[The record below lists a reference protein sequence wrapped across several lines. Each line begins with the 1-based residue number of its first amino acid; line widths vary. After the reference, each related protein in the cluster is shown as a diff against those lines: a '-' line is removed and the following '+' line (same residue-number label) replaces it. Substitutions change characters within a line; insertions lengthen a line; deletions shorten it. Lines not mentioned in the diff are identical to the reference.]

1 MSWLNRLFG
10 KWKREKE
17 LDEEV
22 RSHLEMAAR
31 ERVEKGEEKKEA
43 ERAARREFGN
53 VGLVKEMTRDVWGR
67 RWLRDAADDARY
79 GLRMLAKNPGFTIV
93 AILSLALGIGATTA
107 MFSVVYAVL
116 VNPYPYANS
125 DRMVHLV
132 VHDANG
138 NRRYVNLNGPQLQQL
153 RQATSVES
161 SAAMDGWDLTT
172 TEGDL
177 PENVQGVYLTSNAFV
192 HFGVPT
198 LLGRGLLPSDAPEG
212 QDPENV
218 VVLGYQFWQRHYGGD
233 PGIVGKN
240 IQLVHKSYSIVG
252 VVRPRFTWGDGE
264 VYLPLKVTADPVRT
278 YFPMIRLKPGA
289 TRAAANAEFQS
300 LVEQF
305 AKQTPTHFP
314 EHFRVAIEG
323 LNDHFVTDIGGTLYL
338 LLAAVALLLLIG
350 CGNVSILLLA
360 RGTAR
365 QHELAVRSAIGAE
378 GSRLL
383 RQLLTEALMLSFTG
397 AIIGVALA
405 SSLVKLI
412 VNWLPEFSF
421 PHEADISINLP
432 VLFFSVGL
440 ALLTGIVF
448 GISPALQSAR
458 PDVARVMQANTRKI
472 TAGVH
477 GRRTHSILI
486 AGQIAL
492 TLLLLA
498 GAGVAMRGFVRMMR
512 VNLGYDPHNTM
523 SVGIPVHDNTYTTW
537 EARRAYF
544 SQLLQKV
551 GAMPEVVSAGLS
563 TNATPPNNGWEQRF
577 EISGKPVAEQ
587 QRARINFISPGY
599 FSVLRIPLLQGR
611 IWDESETMHGS
622 KLALINE
629 TLARQYFP
637 NGDAVGSEIR
647 VPELKGE
654 PPFQLP
660 IAGSDNWFQVVGIV
674 GDARDDGLRNSI
686 KPSVFVP
693 YTISMPVWTQIL
705 VRTRVPPLRILR
717 AVREQIHTVDPD
729 QQASRNV
736 RDLDGWITG
745 QPEWEQGHLVATL
758 FAGFAILALALA
770 ATGLYSVI
778 SFAVSQRTGEFGIRM
793 ALGAGRRD
801 VLLMVLR
808 SAAMSVTGGV
818 LAGVVLTI
826 TLNRV
831 LARWIQ
837 GSSLDA
843 LVLVGVILLLVAT
856 SGLSCFIPA
865 RRASS
870 VDPVV
875 ALRYE

>member
-1 MSWLNRLFG
+1 MSFWRR
-10 KWKREKE
+10 KRREAD
-17 LDEEV
+17 LDEEL
-22 RSHLEMAAR
+22 RTHLEMAAR
-31 ERVEKGEEKKEA
+31 ERAEQGEDVKDA

-53 VGLVKEMTRDVWGR
+53 VGLVKEVTRDVWGWI
-67 RWLRDAADDARY
+67 WLRDIADDARY
-79 GLRMLAKNPGFTIV
+79 GMRMLLKNPGFAMV

-107 MFSVVYAVL
+107 VFSVLYAVL

-125 DRMVHLV
+125 DRMVHLLV
-132 VHDANG
+132 RDNGG

-153 RQATSVES
+153 RQAASVES
-161 SAAMDGWDLTT
+161 SAAMEGWELTT

-177 PENVQGVYLTSNAFV
+177 PENVHGVYLTSNSFV
-192 HFGVPT
+192 HFGVPA
-198 LLGRGLLPSDAPEG
+198 LVGRGLLPSDAPEG

-218 VVLGYQFWQRHYGGD
+218 AVLGYQFWQRHYGGD
-233 PGIVGKN
+233 PDIVGKN

-264 VYLPLKVTADPVRT
+264 VYLPLKLTADPVRT
-278 YFPMIRLKPGA
+278 YFPMIRLEPGV
-289 TRAAANAEFQS
+289 TRTAANAEFQS

-323 LNDHFVTDIGGTLYL
+323 LNDHFVADIGGTLSL
-338 LLAAVALLLLIG
+338 LISAVALLLLIG

-378 GSRLL
+378 RSRLL

-397 AIIGVALA
+397 AVVGVALA
-405 SSLVKLI
+405 NSLVKLI

-421 PHEADISINLP
+421 PHEAAIRINMP
-432 VLFFSVGL
+432 VLLFSVSL

-458 PDVARVMQANTRKI
+458 PDVAQVMQANTRKI
-472 TAGVH
+472 TTGVR
-477 GRRTHSILI
+477 GRRAHSVLI

-537 EARRAYF
+537 KARRAYF

-551 GAMPEVVSAGLS
+551 GAIPEVVSAGLS

-599 FSVLRIPLLQGR
+599 FSVLHIPLQQGR
-611 IWDESETMHGS
+611 IWDESETIRGS
-622 KLALINE
+622 KLALSNQ
-629 TLARQYFP
+629 TLARQFFP
-637 NGDAVGSEIR
+637 NDDAIGSEIR

-654 PPFQLP
+654 PPFRLAV
-660 IAGSDNWFQVVGIV
+660 AGSDSWFQVIGIV
-674 GDARDDGLRNSI
+674 SDARNDGLRNPT
-686 KPSVFVP
+686 KPSLYVP

-729 QQASRNV
+729 QQASRNI
-736 RDLDGWITG
+736 RDLDGWITS
-745 QPEWEQGHLVATL
+745 QQEWQQGHLVATL
-758 FAGFAILALALA
+758 FAGFAILALAMA

-778 SFAVSQRTGEFGIRM
+778 SYTVAQRTGEFGIRM
-793 ALGAGRRD
+793 ALGAMRKD
-801 VLLMVLR
+801 VLLMVIR
-808 SAAMSVTGGV
+808 SAAMSVAGGV
-818 LAGVVLTI
+818 LTGVVLTI

-843 LVLVGVILLLVAT
+843 LILVSVIVLLVAT

-870 VDPVV
+870 VDTVV

>member
-1 MSWLNRLFG
+1 MSFWRR
-10 KWKREKE
+10 KRREAELDKE
-17 LDEEV
+17 L

-31 ERVEKGEEKKEA
+31 ERAEQGEDVKDA
-43 ERAARREFGN
+43 ARAARREFGN
-53 VGLVKEMTRDVWGR
+53 VGLVKEVTRDVWGWI
-67 RWLRDAADDARY
+67 WLRDVADDARY
-79 GLRMLAKNPGFTIV
+79 GMRMLLKNPGFAIV

-107 MFSVVYAVL
+107 VFSVVYGVL

-125 DRMVHLV
+125 DRMVHV
-132 VHDANG
+132 TVHDNNG
-138 NRRYVNLNGPQLQQL
+138 NRRFVFLNGPQLQQL
-153 RQATSVES
+153 RQARSVES
-161 SAAMDGWDLTT
+161 AAGMEGWNLTT

-177 PENVQGVYLTSNAFV
+177 PEDVQGVYLTSNAFI

-218 VVLGYQFWQRHYGGD
+218 AVLGYQFWQRHYNGD

-240 IQLVHKSYSIVG
+240 IRLVRKSYTIVG

-264 VYLPLKVTADPVRT
+264 VYLPLKLTADPART
-278 YFPMIRLKPGA
+278 LFVMTRLKPGVP
-289 TRAAANAEFQS
+289 RAAANAEMQS
-300 LVEQF
+300 LLEQF

-314 EHFRVAIEG
+314 EHFRVTLEG
-323 LNDHFVTDIGGTLYL
+323 LNDQFVDRIGGTLIL
-338 LLAAVALLLLIG
+338 LLSAVALLLLIG

-378 GSRLL
+378 RSRIL
-383 RQLLTEALMLSFTG
+383 RQLLTEALMLSITG
-397 AIIGVALA
+397 AAIGVALA
-405 SSLVKLI
+405 YGLVKLI

-421 PHEADISINLP
+421 PHEAALSINLP
-432 VLFFSVGL
+432 VLLFSVVL

-448 GISPALQSAR
+448 GISPALQSSR
-458 PDVARVMQANTRKI
+458 PDVAQVMQSSTRRM
-472 TAGVH
+472 TAGVR
-477 GRRTHSILI
+477 GRRAHSVLI

-512 VNLGYDPHNTM
+512 VNLGYDPHNIM

-544 SQLLQKV
+544 DQLLRK
-551 GAMPEVVSAGLS
+551 ATATPEVVSAALS
-563 TNATPPNNGWEQRF
+563 TNATPPSNGWERRF
-577 EISGKPVAEQ
+577 EISGKPAAEQ
-587 QRARINFISPGY
+587 QRARINFVSPQY
-599 FSVLRIPLLQGR
+599 FSVLHIPLLQGR

-622 KLALINE
+622 KLALINQ
-629 TLARQYFP
+629 TLAHQYFP
-637 NGDAVGSEIR
+637 NGNAVGSQIR

-654 PPFQLP
+654 PPFLLAV
-660 IAGSDNWFQVVGIV
+660 AGSESWFQVVGIV
-674 GDARDDGLRNSI
+674 GDARDDGMRNPI
-686 KPSVFVP
+686 RPSVFVP
-693 YTISMPVWTQIL
+693 YTIMMPVWTQIL
-705 VRTRVPPLRILR
+705 VRTRVPPLTVLHSI
-717 AVREQIHTVDPD
+717 REQVHAVDPD
-729 QQASRNV
+729 QQAERDV
-736 RDLDGWITG
+736 RDLDGWIKA
-745 QPEWEQGHLVATL
+745 QPEWGEGHLVATL

-778 SFAVSQRTGEFGIRM
+778 SYAVGQRTGEFGIRM
-793 ALGAGRRD
+793 ALGAMRKD
-801 VLLMVLR
+801 VLLMVFR
-808 SAAMSVTGGV
+808 SAAMSVAGGV
-818 LAGVVLTI
+818 LTGVVLTI

-843 LVLVGVILLLVAT
+843 LILAGVILLLVAT

>member
-1 MSWLNRLFG
+1 
-10 KWKREKE
+10 
-17 LDEEV
+17 
-22 RSHLEMAAR
+22 
-31 ERVEKGEEKKEA
+31 
-43 ERAARREFGN
+43 
-53 VGLVKEMTRDVWGR
+53 
-67 RWLRDAADDARY
+67 
-79 GLRMLAKNPGFTIV
+79 MLLKNPGFAIV

-107 MFSVVYAVL
+107 VFSVVYGVL
-116 VNPYPYANS
+116 ANPYPYANS
-125 DRMVHLV
+125 DRMVHLLV
-132 VHDANG
+132 RDADDH
-138 NRRYVNLNGPQLQQL
+138 RRYVNLNGQQLQQL
-153 RQATSVES
+153 RQAASVES
-161 SAAMDGWDLTT
+161 SAAMEGWELTT

-177 PENVQGVYLTSNAFV
+177 PENVHGVYLTSNSFV

-198 LLGRGLLPSDAPEG
+198 LVGRGLLPSDAPEG

-218 VVLGYQFWQRHYGGD
+218 AVLGYQFWQRHYGGD
-233 PGIVGKN
+233 PDIVGKN

-264 VYLPLKVTADPVRT
+264 VYLPLKLTADPVRT
-278 YFPMIRLKPGA
+278 YFPMIRLKPGV
-289 TRAAANAEFQS
+289 TRTAANAEFQS

-323 LNDHFVTDIGGTLYL
+323 LNDHFVADIGGTLSL
-338 LLAAVALLLLIG
+338 LIGAVALLLLIG

-365 QHELAVRSAIGAE
+365 QRELAVRSAIGAE
-378 GSRLL
+378 RSRLL

-397 AIIGVALA
+397 AVVGVALA
-405 SSLVKLI
+405 NSLVKLI

-421 PHEADISINLP
+421 PHEATISINLL

-458 PDVARVMQANTRKI
+458 PDVAHVMQANTRKI

-498 GAGVAMRGFVRMMR
+498 GAGVAMQGFVRMMR
-512 VNLGYDPHNTM
+512 VNLGYDPHNAM
-523 SVGIPVHDNTYTTW
+523 SVGIPVHDNSYTTW

-544 SQLLQKV
+544 HQLLQKV
-551 GAMPEVVSAGLS
+551 RETPDVVSAGIS
-563 TNATPPNNGWEQRF
+563 TNATPPDNGWEQRF
-577 EISGKPVAEQ
+577 EISGKPVGEQ
-587 QRARINFISPGY
+587 QRARINFISPEY
-599 FSVLRIPLLQGR
+599 FSVLHIPLLQGR

-622 KLALINE
+622 KLALINQ

-637 NGDAVGSEIR
+637 NGEAVGSSIR

-654 PPFQLP
+654 PPFQLAV
-660 IAGSDNWFQVVGIV
+660 AGSDSWFQVVGIV
-674 GDARDDGLRNSI
+674 GDANDDGLRNPI

-693 YTISMPVWTQIL
+693 YTIMMPQYTQIL
-705 VRTRVPPLRILR
+705 VRTRVPPLTILR
-717 AVREQIHTVDPD
+717 AVREQIHMVDPD

-736 RDLDGWITG
+736 RDLDGWITS
-745 QPEWEQGHLVATL
+745 QPEWGQGHLVATL

-778 SFAVSQRTGEFGIRM
+778 SYTVAQRTGEFGIRM
-793 ALGAGRRD
+793 ALGAMRKD
-801 VLLMVLR
+801 VLLMVFR
-808 SAAMSVTGGV
+808 SAAVSVAGGV
-818 LAGVVLTI
+818 LTGVVLTI

-843 LVLVGVILLLVAT
+843 LILVGVIVLLVAT

>member
-1 MSWLNRLFG
+1 MSFWRR
-10 KWKREKE
+10 KRREAELDKE
-17 LDEEV
+17 L

-31 ERVEKGEEKKEA
+31 ERAEQGEDVKDA
-43 ERAARREFGN
+43 ARAARREFGN
-53 VGLVKEMTRDVWGR
+53 VGLVKEVTRDVWGWI
-67 RWLRDAADDARY
+67 WLRDVADDARY
-79 GLRMLAKNPGFTIV
+79 GMRMLLKNPGFAIV

-107 MFSVVYAVL
+107 VFSVVYGVL

-125 DRMVHLV
+125 DRMVHV
-132 VHDANG
+132 TVHDNNG
-138 NRRYVNLNGPQLQQL
+138 NRRFVFLNGPQLQQL
-153 RQATSVES
+153 RQARSVES
-161 SAAMDGWDLTT
+161 AAGMEGWNLTT

-177 PENVQGVYLTSNAFV
+177 PEDVQGVYLTSNAFI

-218 VVLGYQFWQRHYGGD
+218 AVLGYQFWQRHYNGD

-240 IQLVHKSYSIVG
+240 IRLVRKSYTIVG

-264 VYLPLKVTADPVRT
+264 VYLPLKLTADPART
-278 YFPMIRLKPGA
+278 LFVMTRLKPGVP
-289 TRAAANAEFQS
+289 RAAANAEIQS
-300 LVEQF
+300 LLEQF

-314 EHFRVAIEG
+314 EHFRVTLEG
-323 LNDHFVTDIGGTLYL
+323 LNDQFVDRIGGTLIL
-338 LLAAVALLLLIG
+338 LLSAVALLLLIG

-378 GSRLL
+378 RSRIL
-383 RQLLTEALMLSFTG
+383 RQLLTEALMLSITG
-397 AIIGVALA
+397 AAIGVALA
-405 SSLVKLI
+405 YGLVKLI

-421 PHEADISINLP
+421 PHEAALSINLP
-432 VLFFSVGL
+432 VLLFSVVL

-448 GISPALQSAR
+448 GISPALQSSR
-458 PDVARVMQANTRKI
+458 PDVAQVMQSSTRRM
-472 TAGVH
+472 TAGVR
-477 GRRTHSILI
+477 GRRAHSVLI

-512 VNLGYDPHNTM
+512 VNLGYDPHNIM

-544 SQLLQKV
+544 DQLLRK
-551 GAMPEVVSAGLS
+551 ATATPEVVSAALS
-563 TNATPPNNGWEQRF
+563 TNATPPSNGWERRF
-577 EISGKPVAEQ
+577 EISGKPAAEQ
-587 QRARINFISPGY
+587 QRARINFVSPQY
-599 FSVLRIPLLQGR
+599 FSVLHIPLLQGR

-622 KLALINE
+622 KLALINQ
-629 TLARQYFP
+629 TLAHQYFP
-637 NGDAVGSEIR
+637 NGNAVGSQIR

-654 PPFQLP
+654 PPFLLAV
-660 IAGSDNWFQVVGIV
+660 AGSESWFQVVGIV
-674 GDARDDGLRNSI
+674 GDARDDGMRNPI

-693 YTISMPVWTQIL
+693 YTIMMPVWTQIL
-705 VRTRVPPLRILR
+705 VRTRVPPLTVLHSI
-717 AVREQIHTVDPD
+717 REQVHAVDPD
-729 QQASRNV
+729 QQAERDV
-736 RDLDGWITG
+736 RDLDGWIKA
-745 QPEWEQGHLVATL
+745 QPEWGEGHLVATL

-778 SFAVSQRTGEFGIRM
+778 SYAVGQRTGEFGIRM
-793 ALGAGRRD
+793 ALGAMRKD
-801 VLLMVLR
+801 VLLMVFR
-808 SAAMSVTGGV
+808 SAAMSVAGGV
-818 LAGVVLTI
+818 LTGVVLTI

-843 LVLVGVILLLVAT
+843 LILAGVILLLVAT

>member
-1 MSWLNRLFG
+1 MSFWRR
-10 KWKREKE
+10 KRREAELDKE
-17 LDEEV
+17 L

-31 ERVEKGEEKKEA
+31 ERAEQGEDVKDA
-43 ERAARREFGN
+43 ARAARREFGN
-53 VGLVKEMTRDVWGR
+53 VGLVKEVTRDVWGWI
-67 RWLRDAADDARY
+67 WLRDVADDARY
-79 GLRMLAKNPGFTIV
+79 GMRMLLKNPGFAIV
-93 AILSLALGIGATTA
+93 AILSLALGVGATTA
-107 MFSVVYAVL
+107 VFSVVYGVL

-125 DRMVHLV
+125 DRMVHV
-132 VHDANG
+132 TVHDNNG
-138 NRRYVNLNGPQLQQL
+138 NRRFVFLNGPQLQQL
-153 RQATSVES
+153 RQARSVES
-161 SAAMDGWDLTT
+161 AAGMEGWNLTT

-177 PENVQGVYLTSNAFV
+177 PEDVQAVYLTSNAFI

-218 VVLGYQFWQRHYGGD
+218 AVLGYQFWQRHYNGD

-240 IQLVHKSYSIVG
+240 IRLVRKSYTIVG

-264 VYLPLKVTADPVRT
+264 VYLPLKLTADPART
-278 YFPMIRLKPGA
+278 LFVMTRLKPGVP
-289 TRAAANAEFQS
+289 RAAANAEIQS
-300 LVEQF
+300 LLEQF

-314 EHFRVAIEG
+314 EHFRVTLEG
-323 LNDHFVTDIGGTLYL
+323 LNDQFVDRIGGTLIL
-338 LLAAVALLLLIG
+338 LLSAVALLLLIG

-378 GSRLL
+378 RSRIL
-383 RQLLTEALMLSFTG
+383 RQLLTEALMLSITG
-397 AIIGVALA
+397 AAIGAALA
-405 SSLVKLI
+405 YGLVKLI

-421 PHEADISINLP
+421 PHEAALSINLP
-432 VLFFSVGL
+432 VLLFSVVL

-448 GISPALQSAR
+448 GISPALQSSR
-458 PDVARVMQANTRKI
+458 PDVAQVMQSSTRRM
-472 TAGVH
+472 TAGVR
-477 GRRTHSILI
+477 GRRAHSVLI

-512 VNLGYDPHNTM
+512 VNLGYDPHNIM

-544 SQLLQKV
+544 DQLLRK
-551 GAMPEVVSAGLS
+551 ATATPEVVSAALS
-563 TNATPPNNGWEQRF
+563 TNATPPSNGWERRF
-577 EISGKPVAEQ
+577 EISGKPAAEQ
-587 QRARINFISPGY
+587 QRARINFVSPQY
-599 FSVLRIPLLQGR
+599 FSVLHIPLLQGR

-622 KLALINE
+622 KLALINQ
-629 TLARQYFP
+629 TLAHQYFP
-637 NGDAVGSEIR
+637 NGNAVGSQIR

-654 PPFQLP
+654 PPFLLAV
-660 IAGSDNWFQVVGIV
+660 AGSESWFQVVGIV
-674 GDARDDGLRNSI
+674 GDARDDGMRNPI

-693 YTISMPVWTQIL
+693 YTIMMPVWTQIL
-705 VRTRVPPLRILR
+705 VRTRVPPLTVLHSI
-717 AVREQIHTVDPD
+717 REQVHAVDPD
-729 QQASRNV
+729 QQAERDV
-736 RDLDGWITG
+736 RDLDGWIKA
-745 QPEWEQGHLVATL
+745 QPEWGEEHLVATL

-778 SFAVSQRTGEFGIRM
+778 SYAVGQRTGEFGIRM
-793 ALGAGRRD
+793 ALGAMRKD
-801 VLLMVLR
+801 VLLMVFR
-808 SAAMSVTGGV
+808 SAAMSVAGGV
-818 LAGVVLTI
+818 LTGVVLTI

-843 LVLVGVILLLVAT
+843 LILAGVILLLVAT

>member
-1 MSWLNRLFG
+1 MRFWRR
-10 KWKREKE
+10 KRREAE
-17 LDEEV
+17 LDEEL

-31 ERVEKGEEKKEA
+31 ERAEQGEDVKDA

-53 VGLVKEMTRDVWGR
+53 MGLVKDVTRDVWGWI
-67 RWLRDAADDARY
+67 WLRDIADDARY
-79 GLRMLAKNPGFTIV
+79 GMRMLLKNPGFAIV

-107 MFSVVYAVL
+107 VFSVVYGVL
-116 VNPYPYANS
+116 ANPYPYANS
-125 DRMVHLV
+125 DRMVHLLV
-132 VHDANG
+132 RDAGG
-138 NRRYVNLNGPQLQQL
+138 NRRYVNLNGQQL
-153 RQATSVES
+153 RQLRQAASVES
-161 SAAMDGWDLTT
+161 SAAMEGWELTT

-177 PENVQGVYLTSNAFV
+177 PENVHGVYLTSNSFV

-198 LLGRGLLPSDAPEG
+198 LVGRGLLPSDAPEG

-218 VVLGYQFWQRHYGGD
+218 AVLGYQFWQRHYGGD
-233 PGIVGKN
+233 PDIVGKN

-264 VYLPLKVTADPVRT
+264 VYLPLKLTADPVRT
-278 YFPMIRLKPGA
+278 YFPMIRLEPGV
-289 TRAAANAEFQS
+289 TRTAANAEFQS

-323 LNDHFVTDIGGTLYL
+323 LNDHFVADIGGTLSL
-338 LLAAVALLLLIG
+338 LIGAVALLLLIG

-378 GSRLL
+378 RSRLL

-397 AIIGVALA
+397 AVVGVALA
-405 SSLVKLI
+405 NSLVKLI

-421 PHEADISINLP
+421 PHEATISINLP

-448 GISPALQSAR
+448 GISPALQSAL
-458 PDVARVMQANTRKI
+458 PDVAHVMQANTRKI

-498 GAGVAMRGFVRMMR
+498 GAGVAMQGFVRMMR
-512 VNLGYDPHNTM
+512 VNLGYDPHNAM
-523 SVGIPVHDNTYTTW
+523 SVGIPVHDNSYTTW

-544 SQLLQKV
+544 RQLLQKV
-551 GAMPEVVSAGLS
+551 GAMPDVVSAGIS
-563 TNATPPNNGWEQRF
+563 TNATPPDNGWEQRF
-577 EISGKPVAEQ
+577 EISGKPVGGQ
-587 QRARINFISPGY
+587 QRARINFISPEY
-599 FSVLRIPLLQGR
+599 FSVLHIPLLQGR
-611 IWDESETMHGS
+611 IWDESETMQGS
-622 KLALINE
+622 KLALVNQ

-637 NGDAVGSEIR
+637 NGEAVGSSIR

-654 PPFQLP
+654 PPFQLAV
-660 IAGSDNWFQVVGIV
+660 AGSDGWFQVVGIV
-674 GDARDDGLRNSI
+674 GDARDDGLRNPI

-693 YTISMPVWTQIL
+693 YTIMMPQYTQIL
-705 VRTRVPPLRILR
+705 VRTRVPPLTILR

-729 QQASRNV
+729 QQASRNI
-736 RDLDGWITG
+736 RDLDGWITS
-745 QPEWEQGHLVATL
+745 QPEWGQGHLVATL

-778 SFAVSQRTGEFGIRM
+778 SYTVAQRTGEFGIRM
-793 ALGAGRRD
+793 ALGAMRKD
-801 VLLMVLR
+801 VLLMVIR
-808 SAAMSVTGGV
+808 SAAMSVAGGV
-818 LAGVVLTI
+818 LTGVVLTI

-843 LVLVGVILLLVAT
+843 LVLSGVILLLLAT

>member
-1 MSWLNRLFG
+1 MSFWRR
-10 KWKREKE
+10 KKRDGE
-17 LDEEV
+17 LEEEV
-22 RSHLEMAAR
+22 RNHLEMAAR
-31 ERVEKGEEKKEA
+31 ERVARGDVAKDA
-43 ERAARREFGN
+43 EHAARREFGN
-53 VGLVKEMTRDVWGR
+53 VGLVKEVTRDVWGW
-67 RWLRDAADDARY
+67 RWLRDAADDGRY
-79 GLRMLAKNPGFTIV
+79 GMRMLLKNPGFAIV
-93 AILSLALGIGATTA
+93 AILSLVLGIGATTA
-107 MFSVVYAVL
+107 VFSVVYGVL

-125 DRMVHLV
+125 DRMVHLT

-138 NRRYVNLNGPQLQQL
+138 NRRFVNLNGPQLQQL
-153 RQATSVES
+153 RQASCIES

-172 TEGDL
+172 TESDL
-177 PENVQGVYLTSNAFV
+177 PENVQAVYLTSNTFI
-192 HFGVPT
+192 HFGVPA
-198 LLGRGLLPSDAPEG
+198 LLGRGLLPSDAPAG

-233 PGIVGKN
+233 PDIVGKN

-264 VYLPLKVTADPVRT
+264 VYLPLKLTADPVRT
-278 YFPMIRLKPGA
+278 YFPMIRLKPGV
-289 TRAAANAEFQS
+289 TRPVANAELQS

-305 AKQTPTHFP
+305 AKQTPSHFP
-314 EHFRVAIEG
+314 EHFHVAIEG
-323 LNDHFVTDIGGTLYL
+323 LNDQFVDRIGGTLSL

-378 GSRLL
+378 RSRLV
-383 RQLLTEALMLSFTG
+383 RQLLMESLLLSFTG
-397 AIIGVALA
+397 ALLGVALA
-405 SSLVKLI
+405 HSLVQLI

-421 PHEADISINLP
+421 PHEAAININLP

-440 ALLTGIVF
+440 ALVAGIVF

-458 PDVARVMQANTRKI
+458 PDVAQVMQASTRKI
-472 TAGVH
+472 TVGVH
-477 GRRTHSILI
+477 GRRTHSVLI

-551 GAMPEVVSAGLS
+551 GAIPEVVSAGLS
-563 TNATPPNNGWEQRF
+563 TNATPPSNGWEQRF
-577 EISGKPVAEQ
+577 EISGKPAAEQ

-599 FSVLRIPLLQGR
+599 FSVLHIPLLQGR

-622 KLALINE
+622 KLALINQ

-637 NGDAVGSEIR
+637 HDDAIGSEIR

-654 PPFQLP
+654 PPFQLAV
-660 IAGSDNWFQVVGIV
+660 AGSDSWFQVIGIV
-674 GDARDDGLRNSI
+674 SDARNDGLRNPT
-686 KPSVFVP
+686 KPSVYVP

-717 AVREQIHTVDPD
+717 AIREQIHTVDPD
-729 QQASRNV
+729 QQASRNI

-745 QPEWEQGHLVATL
+745 LPEWEQGHLVATL

-778 SFAVSQRTGEFGIRM
+778 SYAVSQRTGEFGIRM
-793 ALGAGRRD
+793 ALGAGRKD
-801 VLLMVLR
+801 VLLMVFR
-808 SAAMSVTGGV
+808 SATMSVTSGV

-843 LVLVGVILLLVAT
+843 MILTGVILLLVTT
-856 SGLSCFIPA
+856 SALSCFIPA
-865 RRASS
+865 RRASAL
-870 VDPVV
+870 DPTV

>member
-1 MSWLNRLFG
+1 MSWLSGFFG
-10 KWKREKE
+10 RKKRDKE
-17 LDEEV
+17 FEEEV
-22 RSHLEMAAR
+22 RSHLEMAER
-31 ERVEKGEEKKEA
+31 DRVEGGKDKKEA

-53 VGLVKEMTRDVWGR
+53 MGLIEEMTRDVWGW
-67 RWLRDAADDARY
+67 RWLRDVADDARY
-79 GLRMLAKNPGFTIV
+79 GLRMLLKNPGFAIV

-107 MFSVVYAVL
+107 VFSVVYGVL

-138 NRRYVNLNGPQLQQL
+138 NRQFVNLNGPQLQQL
-153 RQATSVES
+153 RQASCIES

-172 TEGDL
+172 SDGDL
-177 PENVQGVYLTSNAFV
+177 PENVQGVYLTPNAFV

-218 VVLGYQFWQRHYGGD
+218 AVLGYQFWQKHYNGD
-233 PGIVGKN
+233 PDIVGKN
-240 IQLVHKSYSIVG
+240 IQLVRKSYSIVG

-264 VYLPLKVTADPVRT
+264 VYLPLKLTADPVRT
-278 YFPMIRLKPGA
+278 YFPMIRLKPGV
-289 TRAAANAEFQS
+289 TRAAVNAEFQS
-300 LVEQF
+300 LLEQF

-314 EHFRVAIEG
+314 AHFRVTIEG

-338 LLAAVALLLLIG
+338 LLSAVALLLLIG

-365 QHELAVRSAIGAE
+365 QHELAVRTAIGA
-378 GSRLL
+378 GRSRIL

-397 AIIGVALA
+397 AVIGVALA
-405 SSLVKLI
+405 NSLVKLI

-421 PHEADISINLP
+421 PHEAAISINLP
-432 VLFFSVGL
+432 VLFFSVSL
-440 ALLTGIVF
+440 ALLTGIIF

-458 PDVARVMQANTRKI
+458 PDVSRVMQANTRKM

-477 GRRTHSILI
+477 GRRTHSVLI

-498 GAGVAMRGFVRMMR
+498 GAGVAMQGFMRMMF
-512 VNLGYDPHNTM
+512 VNLGYDPHNVM

-537 EARRAYF
+537 EARRTYF
-544 SQLLQKV
+544 NQLLEKV
-551 GAMPEVVSAGLS
+551 SAMPDVVSAGLS

-587 QRARINFISPGY
+587 QRARINFVSPEY
-599 FSVLRIPLLQGR
+599 FSVLHIPLLQGR
-611 IWDESETMHGS
+611 VWDAGETMHGS
-622 KLALINE
+622 KQALINQ
-629 TLARQYFP
+629 TLAQQYFP
-637 NGDAVGSEIR
+637 NGDAIGSEIR
-647 VPELKGE
+647 MPELKGE
-654 PPFQLP
+654 PPFRLTVP
-660 IAGSDNWFQVVGIV
+660 GSDSWFQIIGVVS
-674 GDARDDGLRNSI
+674 DARNDGLRNPT
-686 KPSVFVP
+686 KPSLYVP
-693 YTISMPVWTQIL
+693 YTINMPVWTQIL
-705 VRTRVPPLRILR
+705 VRTRVPPLTVLR
-717 AVREQIHTVDPD
+717 AVRKQIHAVDPD
-729 QQASRNV
+729 QQSFRDV
-736 RDLDGWITG
+736 RDLDGWIRI

-778 SFAVSQRTGEFGIRM
+778 SYAVTQRTGEFGIRM
-793 ALGAGRRD
+793 ALGARRKD
-801 VLLMVLR
+801 VQLIVFR
-808 SAAMSVTGGV
+808 SAAMSVVGGV
-818 LAGVVLTI
+818 LTGITLTI
-826 TLNRV
+826 ALNRI

-837 GSSLDA
+837 GNSVNA
-843 LVLVGVILLLVAT
+843 LILAGVVLLLVAT
-856 SGLSCFIPA
+856 AGLSCFLPA

-870 VDPVV
+870 VDPMV

>member
-1 MSWLNRLFG
+1 VNFWRR
-10 KWKREKE
+10 KKREEE
-17 LDEEV
+17 LDSEV
-22 RSHLEMAAR
+22 QSHLQMAAQ
-31 ERVEKGEEKKEA
+31 ERVERGDSSNDA

-53 VGLVKEMTRDVWGR
+53 VGLVKEFTRDVWGW

-79 GLRMLAKNPGFTIV
+79 GLRMLAKNPGFAIV

-107 MFSVVYAVL
+107 MFSVIYGVL

-132 VHDANG
+132 ANDAHG
-138 NRRYVNLNGPQLQQL
+138 NRRFFINLTGPQLQQL

-198 LLGRGLLPSDAPEG
+198 LLGRGLLPSDAPDG

-233 PGIVGKN
+233 PDIVGKN

-252 VVRPRFTWGDGE
+252 VVRRRFTWGDGE
-264 VYLPLKVTADPVRT
+264 VYLPLKLTADPVRT
-278 YFPMIRLKPGA
+278 YFPMIRLKPGV
-289 TRAAANAEFQS
+289 TRAAVNAEFQS

-305 AKQTPTHFP
+305 AKETPTHFP
-314 EHFRVAIEG
+314 EHFRVAVEG
-323 LNDHFVTDIGGTLYL
+323 LNDHFVANIGGTLSL
-338 LLAAVALLLLIG
+338 LLGAVALLLLIG

-378 GSRLL
+378 GSRLV

-397 AIIGVALA
+397 ALLGVALA
-405 SSLVKLI
+405 NSLVKLI
-412 VNWLPEFSF
+412 VNWLPQFSF
-421 PHEADISINLP
+421 PHEATISINLP

-458 PDVARVMQANTRKI
+458 PDVAQVMQANTRKI

-477 GRRTHSILI
+477 GRRTHSVLI

-551 GAMPEVVSAGLS
+551 GAMPDVVSAGIS

-577 EISGKPVAEQ
+577 EVSGKPAVEE
-587 QRARINFISPGY
+587 QRARINFISVGY
-599 FSVLRIPLLQGR
+599 LTALRIPLLQGR
-611 IWDESETMHGS
+611 IWYESEAMRGA
-622 KLALINE
+622 KLALINQ

-647 VPELKGE
+647 VPGLKGE
-654 PPFQLP
+654 PPFNLAV
-660 IAGSDNWFQVVGIV
+660 AGSDGWFQIIGIV
-674 GDARDDGLRNSI
+674 GDARNDGLRNPI
-686 KPSVFVP
+686 MPSVYLP
-693 YTISMPVWTQIL
+693 YTILMPVFTQVL
-705 VRTRVPPLRILR
+705 VRTNVPPLTLLR
-717 AVREQIHTVDPD
+717 AVREQIRSVDPD
-729 QQASRNV
+729 QQAARNV
-736 RDLDGWITG
+736 RDLDGWITT

-758 FAGFAILALALA
+758 FAGFAMLALALA

-793 ALGAGRRD
+793 ALGARPKD
-801 VLLMVLR
+801 VLLIVFR

-818 LAGVVLTI
+818 LAGIVLTI

-837 GSSLDA
+837 DSSLDA
-843 LVLVGVILLLVAT
+843 MILAGVILLLAAT
-856 SGLSCFIPA
+856 SALSCFIPA

-870 VDPVV
+870 LDPTV